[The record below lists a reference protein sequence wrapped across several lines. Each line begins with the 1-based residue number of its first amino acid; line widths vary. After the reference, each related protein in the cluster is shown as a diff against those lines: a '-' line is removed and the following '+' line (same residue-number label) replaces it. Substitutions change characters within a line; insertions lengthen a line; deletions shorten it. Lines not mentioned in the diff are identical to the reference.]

1 MVVLPRTKFRNARGR
16 AGRGGRKDESSVWIM
31 PLDKSMERSS
41 YYFMRFEF
49 VLFWF
54 GLGGDFSF
62 YSLFFVY
69 VCLCVCVRVRESTH
83 KYMGTVNVS
92 VGLFL
97 YIKIDV

>member
-1 MVVLPRTKFRNARGR
+1 MVVLAQTKFKNTRGR
-16 AGRGGRKDESSVWIM
+16 VDRGGRKDKSSMWIM

-41 YYFMRFEF
+41 YYFTRFEF

-69 VCLCVCVRVRESTH
+69 VCMCVCVSKH
-83 KYMGTVNVS
+83 KYMGTVNVY